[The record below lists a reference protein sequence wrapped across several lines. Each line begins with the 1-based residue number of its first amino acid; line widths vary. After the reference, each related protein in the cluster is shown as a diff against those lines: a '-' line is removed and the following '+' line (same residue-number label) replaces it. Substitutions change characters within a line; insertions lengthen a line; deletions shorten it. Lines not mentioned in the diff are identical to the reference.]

1 MRRLKDTLIE
11 GNNAFLASLDPRQV
25 ASDLVDDR
33 FVRQALAEG
42 RRVAGV
48 RPRRGLPA
56 QRGDQPVRQ
65 TLRQGALGVA
75 GLLTLFALWWLGVA
89 LFGAADGLSA
99 RFSPQA
105 TFAQP
110 G

>member
-1 MRRLKDTLIE
+1 M
-11 GNNAFLASLDPRQV
+11 
-25 ASDLVDDR
+25 
-33 FVRQALAEG
+33 
-42 RRVAGV
+42 
-48 RPRRGLPA
+48 
-56 QRGDQPVRQ
+56 RQ

-105 TFAQP
+105 TLLSLGELLERRELYEHVLRLIYLLHLIHPFPKLQ
-110 G
+110 

>member
-1 MRRLKDTLIE
+1 M
-11 GNNAFLASLDPRQV
+11 
-25 ASDLVDDR
+25 
-33 FVRQALAEG
+33 
-42 RRVAGV
+42 
-48 RPRRGLPA
+48 
-56 QRGDQPVRQ
+56 RQ

-99 RFSPQA
+99 RFA
-105 TFAQP
+105 AGDVAQP

>member
-1 MRRLKDTLIE
+1 M
-11 GNNAFLASLDPRQV
+11 
-25 ASDLVDDR
+25 
-33 FVRQALAEG
+33 
-42 RRVAGV
+42 
-48 RPRRGLPA
+48 
-56 QRGDQPVRQ
+56 RQ

-99 RFSPQA
+99 RFSPRA